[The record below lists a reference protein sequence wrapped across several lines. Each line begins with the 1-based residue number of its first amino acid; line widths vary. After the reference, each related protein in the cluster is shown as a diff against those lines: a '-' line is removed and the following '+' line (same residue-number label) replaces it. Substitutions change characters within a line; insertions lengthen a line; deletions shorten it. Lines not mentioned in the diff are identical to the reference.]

1 MKRRT
6 VNTLIAALAAACA
19 LALAADFVIHRH
31 VSHPWEALPSFHALY
46 GFVACVVLVLAAKEM
61 RKAIRRRE
69 DHYDHDD
76 HGESHES
83 DEERR

>member
-6 VNTLIAALAAACA
+6 VTTLIAALAAACA
-19 LALAADFVIHRH
+19 VALAADFVIHRH
-31 VSHPWEALPSFHALY
+31 VSHPWEALPAFHALY

-69 DHYDHDD
+69 DHY
-76 HGESHES
+76 ESHES
-83 DEERR
+83 HEGDEERR